1 MPNLREAIQKYLLE
15 SKKLIKPES
24 FRRVDWLCFLFERE
38 PYIKYKKESS
48 NTITLVLATYDALIS
63 SEESLNLTSPSKD
76 DCLLVFENDVKS
88 YFKAGIL
95 QKIY

>member
-1 MPNLREAIQKYLLE
+1 VLTGWGGVKE
-15 SKKLIKPES
+15 
-24 FRRVDWLCFLFERE
+24 
-38 PYIKYKKESS
+38 ESS

-63 SEESLNLTSPSKD
+63 SEENFNLTSPSKD
-76 DCLLVFENDVKS
+76 NCLLVFENDVKS